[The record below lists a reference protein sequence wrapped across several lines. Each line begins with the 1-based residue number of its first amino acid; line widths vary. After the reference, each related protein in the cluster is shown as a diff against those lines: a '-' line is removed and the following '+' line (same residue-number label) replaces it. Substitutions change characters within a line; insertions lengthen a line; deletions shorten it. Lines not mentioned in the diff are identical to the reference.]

1 MSTKRQPSFGLPAD
15 AGAIVVGSFEMSS
28 GRRFDWHEHPV
39 HQLVWCARGVL
50 AVSVGAAV
58 WVLPPPRALWIPAG
72 VVHAVEASRPA
83 TMRSVYIRRRGCRIR
98 WTAPRVVAASPL
110 VCELIGFLADPSAA
124 ARSRGH
130 AERLLLD
137 LLRPLEANPIEL
149 TLPRDPR
156 SRRVADVLLSDPAD
170 PRTLAAFAR
179 TAGACA
185 RTLARLFLAE
195 TGSTFGQWR
204 THLRLRA
211 ALAHLAAGVP
221 VAVVAERVGYRS
233 ASAFIASFRRLLGV
247 APGAYFATAAHGG
260 HVAGD
265 SAG

>member
-1 MSTKRQPSFGLPAD
+1 MSTKRQPSFGLPAG
-15 AGAIVVGSFEMSS
+15 AGAIVVGSFEMSR
-28 GRRFDWHEHPV
+28 GGRFDWHEHPV

-58 WVLPPPRALWIPAG
+58 WVLPPQRALWIPAG
-72 VVHAVEASRPA
+72 VVHAVEASLPA
-83 TMRSVYIRRRGCRIR
+83 TMRSAYVRRRSCRIP
-98 WTAPRVVAASPL
+98 WTAPTVVAASPL
-110 VCELIGFLADPSAA
+110 VCELIGFLADPTST

-137 LLRPLEANPIEL
+137 VLRPLDANPIEL
-149 TLPRDPR
+149 SLPLDPR
-156 SRRVADVLLSDPAD
+156 ARRVADALMSDPAD

-179 TAGACA
+179 TSGACA

-204 THLRLRA
+204 SHLRLRA
-211 ALAHLAAGVP
+211 ALTHMAARVP

-247 APGAYFATAAHGG
+247 APGAYFATSPDRTRG
-260 HVAGD
+260 
-265 SAG
+265 